1 MIDFSSPLAGLER
14 AAATVDQTAKR
25 LAGRTTPPPNRTQS
39 SQAPQQQEDKVE
51 LSSEIVALI
60 GARNSFQANAQAFRV
75 EDDLSKST
83 ISLLA

>member
-14 AAATVDQTAKR
+14 AAAAVDQTAKR
-25 LAGRTTPPPNRTQS
+25 LAGGSTPPTKGTQS
-39 SQAPQQQEDKVE
+39 SAAPEDRVD

-60 GARNSFQANAQAFRV
+60 GARNSFKANAQAFRV
-75 EDDLSKST
+75 EDELSQST